1 MFIKI
6 ISVYKRL
13 KDKLV
18 SDIELESKIHTH
30 TYSINIYTVHMGF
43 SRDSDGKESACSAGD
58 WGSICGS
65 EIFSGEGMATHSSVL
80 AWKIPLTE
88 ETGRL

>member
-1 MFIKI
+1 M
-6 ISVYKRL
+6 

-18 SDIELESKIHTH
+18 SDTELESKIYTHIHTH
-30 TYSINIYTVHMGF
+30 RINIYIVHMGF
-43 SRDSDGKESACSAGD
+43 SCDSDGKESAHSAGD

-65 EIFSGEGMATHSSVL
+65 ERFSGKGMATHSSIL
-80 AWKIPLTE
+80 ACRIPLIE